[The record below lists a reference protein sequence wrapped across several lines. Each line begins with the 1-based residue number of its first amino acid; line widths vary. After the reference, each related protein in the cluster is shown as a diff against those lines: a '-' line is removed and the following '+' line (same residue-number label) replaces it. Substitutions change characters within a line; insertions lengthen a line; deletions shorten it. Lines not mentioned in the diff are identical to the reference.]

1 MVSADR
7 APAKL
12 EFSDRHL
19 RRHRDKLTPV
29 MSEVREPPSSR
40 RITRTK
46 RWRRKRS
53 RLRPEMLKVWL
64 QECRAKPTKEKMG
77 L

>member
-12 EFSDRHL
+12 EFSDHHL
-19 RRHRDKLTPV
+19 RRHRDELTPV
-29 MSEVREPPSSR
+29 MSQVREPTKSR
-40 RITRTK
+40 RRTRT

-53 RLRPEMLKVWL
+53 RLRPEMLKAWL
-64 QECRAKPTKEKMG
+64 QEYRAKPTKEKMG